1 MGEATAGGRWKQAL
15 PEARQV
21 LDVDVDELK
30 LRNLYREAEPTHFS
44 QPLTDCRILPIWQQ
58 LSASSE
64 LAQRKRG
71 VVQFNSENR
80 YGTTYD
86 TQLATRNM
94 HETRTV
100 QAPARTLQQR
110 KPVQNARGV
119 AIVWMR
125 GAMRACARACVCVR
139 VRVRVCACACVC
151 VRARMF
157 CARVCGFLC
166 VLCSCAHA
174 HHIASASSGT
184 VSVGSRL
191 LLSSSACPSRLSS

>member
-1 MGEATAGGRWKQAL
+1 M
-15 PEARQV
+15 

-64 LAQRKRG
+64 LARRKQE

-94 HETRTV
+94 HENSHSASASSNTSAAKTGTESQEASPLFGCAV
-100 QAPARTLQQR
+100 QCV
-110 KPVQNARGV
+110 PVHV
-119 AIVWMR
+119 L
-125 GAMRACARACVCVR
+125 
-139 VRVRVCACACVC
+139 ACACVC
-151 VRARMF
+151 VCVCVCVCARVCVRACF
-157 CARVCGFLC
+157 ARVCGFLC

-174 HHIASASSGT
+174 HHMASASSGT
-184 VSVGSRL
+184 VNVGSRL